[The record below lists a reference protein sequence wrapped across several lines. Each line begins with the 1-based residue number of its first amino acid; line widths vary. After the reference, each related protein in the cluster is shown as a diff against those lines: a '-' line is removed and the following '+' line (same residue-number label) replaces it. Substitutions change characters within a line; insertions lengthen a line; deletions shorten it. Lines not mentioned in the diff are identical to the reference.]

1 MRAMAAILTL
11 LATTASASAQYWN
24 GYGYGNY
31 YGGNSGYR
39 GGYGDIYS
47 EYRRYRD
54 YRSSYPSGG
63 RGWSNVYQNYYGP
76 ARPRV
81 PRYRYD
87 FSWGGG
93 DRGYLGGRGGGW
105 GGEW

>member
-1 MRAMAAILTL
+1 MTIRVLAVLLLSTVAAD
-11 LATTASASAQYWN
+11 AQY
-24 GYGYGNY
+24 YQY
-31 YGGNSGYR
+31 YGRPYY
-39 GGYGDIYS
+39 GGYGDVYS

-54 YRSSYPSGG
+54 YQPYYPTG
-63 RGWSNVYQNYYGP
+63 RGWSNQYQNYYG
-76 ARPRV
+76 RQTRSV

-87 FSWGGG
+87 WSWGGG